1 MPGVSAGV
9 AVSGLV
15 DDLILANSAS
25 SSRMRC
31 WLAASATGWVGS
43 QDCISW
49 ATSFAMS

>member
-9 AVSGLV
+9 VVSELV
-15 DDLILANSAS
+15 DDLTLANSAS

-31 WLAASATGWVGS
+31 WLAVSATGWVGN

-49 ATSFAMS
+49 ATSLAMS